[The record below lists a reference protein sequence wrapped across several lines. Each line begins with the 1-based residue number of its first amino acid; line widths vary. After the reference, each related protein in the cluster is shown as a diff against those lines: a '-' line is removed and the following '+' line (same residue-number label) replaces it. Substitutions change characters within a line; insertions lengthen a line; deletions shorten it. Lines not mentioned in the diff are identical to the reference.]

1 MIVEMTSPSAVED
14 APLMPRAEVK
24 WSRARRLAVALASA
38 AGSWIAV
45 IGAGYLIVQLF

>member
-1 MIVEMTSPSAVED
+1 MISQSALD
-14 APLMPRAEVK
+14 QAALMARGERK
-24 WSRARRLAVALASA
+24 WSRGRRLMVALASA